1 MRYCTRPRIS
11 GLSERV
17 KMADKIKVTLLK
29 SGIGHNKKIKE
40 TLKGLGLT
48 KLHKTV
54 ELNNTPAI
62 RGMIEKI
69 SFMVRIEI

>member
-1 MRYCTRPRIS
+1 MT
-11 GLSERV
+11 
-17 KMADKIKVTLLK
+17 DKIKVTLLK
-29 SGIGHNKKIKE
+29 SGIGHDKKIKR

-62 RGMIEKI
+62 RGMIEKV